1 MNINIFTQY
10 CNCSDRHLFRSD
22 WRVVTRLYRGSML
35 CIIMVFLLGLNV
47 RGWGA
52 AGVNHK
58 LIFELDPRNHSSHRD
73 ILGTSLLL
81 AVLWAISL
89 VIFIFADYL
98 SIPAFYSPL
107 LLMVTYALFL
117 FNPFRVA
124 KVGFLFLTLHDSQ
137 YLMLHI
143 LNNLRGFI
151 SFSMVH
157 GIGYSTLWPG
167 CCLPHFHLLSLLI
180 SG

>member
-1 MNINIFTQY
+1 
-10 CNCSDRHLFRSD
+10 
-22 WRVVTRLYRGSML
+22 ML

-107 LLMVTYALFL
+107 LLMVIYALFL
-117 FNPFRVA
+117 LNPFRVA
-124 KVGFLFLTLHDSQ
+124 KVVGYLF
-137 YLMLHI
+137 
-143 LNNLRGFI
+143 
-151 SFSMVH
+151 
-157 GIGYSTLWPG
+157 
-167 CCLPHFHLLSLLI
+167 
-180 SG
+180 